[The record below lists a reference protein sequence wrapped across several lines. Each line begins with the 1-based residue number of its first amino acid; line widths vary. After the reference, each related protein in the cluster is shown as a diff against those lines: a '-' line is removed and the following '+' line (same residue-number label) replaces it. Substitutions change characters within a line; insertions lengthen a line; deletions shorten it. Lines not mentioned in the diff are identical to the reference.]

1 MSKKKKIHILILL
14 TIMIITI
21 IAIIVLLIQT
31 FLNFKKIEERIVLD
45 VSGEEGNILIPK
57 GEVAYNEKNI
67 IKLLEKNIKGF
78 DEDEYETYIGGPEIN
93 GVREPVIDLKR
104 KIGDFYTGDAFVVII
119 KDGVV
124 SEIIDHREKE
134 ELTEEEKKELREFK
148 LSEEKIREYKE
159 KAIGG
164 GSIDPDDER
173 VYYRLSY
180 DRETKKKYIEVIVP
194 VIDAYG
200 DTVSLRNE
208 EYEL

>member
-1 MSKKKKIHILILL
+1 MKNNKKICMLLLSLLLIIVIFATIILL
-14 TIMIITI
+14 
-21 IAIIVLLIQT
+21 VQT
-31 FLNFKKIEERIVLD
+31 FLNIKEIEKNMVLEI
-45 VSGEEGNILIPK
+45 SGEEGNILTPK
-57 GEVAYNEKNI
+57 GEVVYNEKNI
-67 IKLLEKNIKGF
+67 IKLLEKNINGF
-78 DEDEYETYIGGPEIN
+78 DGDEYEVDTVESSENVY
-93 GVREPVIDLKR
+93 PVIELRR
-104 KIGDFYTGDAFVVII
+104 KIGNFYTGDGFVVII
-119 KDGVV
+119 EDGKIAKV
-124 SEIIDHREKE
+124 IDHRDEI
-134 ELTEEEKKELREFK
+134 ELTDEEKKELREFK

-194 VIDAYG
+194 VIDVYG

>member
-1 MSKKKKIHILILL
+1 MKNNKKICMLLLSLLLIIVIFATIILL
-14 TIMIITI
+14 
-21 IAIIVLLIQT
+21 VQT
-31 FLNFKKIEERIVLD
+31 FLNIKEIEKNMVLEI
-45 VSGEEGNILIPK
+45 SGEEGNILIPK

-78 DEDEYETYIGGPEIN
+78 DEDEYEIYIGGPEIN

>member
-1 MSKKKKIHILILL
+1 MKNNKKICMLLLSLLLIIVIF
-14 TIMIITI
+14 TTI
-21 IAIIVLLIQT
+21 ILLIQT
-31 FLNFKKIEERIVLD
+31 FLNIKEI
-45 VSGEEGNILIPK
+45 
-57 GEVAYNEKNI
+57 EKNMV
-67 IKLLEKNIKGF
+67 LEISG
-78 DEDEYETYIGGPEIN
+78 
-93 GVREPVIDLKR
+93 
-104 KIGDFYTGDAFVVII
+104 
-119 KDGVV
+119 
-124 SEIIDHREKE
+124 
-134 ELTEEEKKELREFK
+134 EEEKKELREFK